1 MSYISDLAAIAGGNG
16 YDSTSKSKKIT
27 GLDMQDFLT
36 LMVAEFTNQS
46 IDQTADTSDMLNQLI
61 QMSVVQSINEITD
74 ATLQTYSA
82 SLVGKEVTIGVA
94 KGDGKVEEIV
104 GTVTGTAVYND
115 QQVCYI
121 DGGDTMYYLNQ
132 IMAVGRL
139 PEKVSTDNKTDTDDK
154 TEGVEGAEGAE
165 NNGGTGDVDGSGAVD
180 SGDNSEDT
188 NVEEAAG
195 SSAGSD
201 SQPTNS
207 EANAEP
213 DATLTA
219 AALLA
224 ARQMLND

>member
-1 MSYISDLAAIAGGNG
+1 MSYISDLAAIAGGSS
-16 YDSTSKSKKIT
+16 YDSTSNSKKIT

-94 KGDGKVEEIV
+94 DGKGNVEEIV

-121 DGGDTMYYLNQ
+121 DGGEKMYYLNQ
-132 IMAVGRL
+132 IMAIGRL
-139 PEKVSTDNKTDTDDK
+139 PEKVSTDNKT
-154 TEGVEGAEGAE
+154 EEPSE
-165 NNGGTGDVDGSGAVD
+165 NPGDIGDIGNVDGSGSV
-180 SGDNSEDT
+180 GNNDNSDDS
-188 NVEEAAG
+188 NVDEAAG
-195 SSAGSD
+195 SNSE
-201 SQPTNS
+201 PTPPVNT

-224 ARQMLND
+224 ARQMLNN